1 MATKTSFA
9 ELQRRIQEAE
19 RKLTEDRQLAESM
32 REEELKA
39 FVEEWLVWCADLFCT
54 YRPTSQSG
62 FGAGHFGED
71 VVGTRC
77 PNERLWVVVVMLDV
91 LGDGL
96 LKIVHGCEAV
106 APDPVLGDVTKEPLD
121 HVQPGGAGGREV
133 HDEARMLCQPRANL
147 RMLMRRVVVDDQV
160 QDHLLGRL
168 AIDEPKETEPFRGD
182 GCPGTSR

>member
-1 MATKTSFA
+1 M
-9 ELQRRIQEAE
+9 Q
-19 RKLTEDRQLAESM
+19 
-32 REEELKA
+32 
-39 FVEEWLVWCADLFCT
+39 LVWCADLFCT

-71 VVGTRC
+71 VVGTRG

-168 AIDEPKETEPFRGD
+168 AIDEPKETEPFLVAMVVLAHRD
-182 GCPGTSR
+182 DSAVERVERSKQSRRAIRTSTCA